1 MRVRHGEI
9 VIPLAGHGET
19 GLLHG
24 LNQRSS
30 IRDRSSLDLLN
41 QKAGDEPARVFLYNQ
56 PRPDQGFVY
65 PRRLALLS
73 L

>member
-1 MRVRHGEI
+1 MRVRHSE
-9 VIPLAGHGET
+9 VVFPLARNGEA

-24 LNQRSS
+24 LNQRRP
-30 IRDRSSLDLLN
+30 IRDGASLDLLK
-41 QKAGDEPARVFLYNQ
+41 QKAGDEPARVFFQNQ

-73 L
+73 G